1 MARISVK
8 AMEFPSVDSTL
19 ALRPRVYSFVS
30 KYATLTSVT
39 ALLVIPQLNACLVT
53 RKDLYGMK
61 AQESKYL
68 DQIAVVTWR
77 GYGTFCWQGVKD
89 IVQIHKAKETK
100 LEINNEEKWYSKLCS
115 VLSGKHYESISRDVH
130 NFMTTLWTSE
140 VTDQVYNT
148 ALTVETWSKI
158 VCDHWLND
166 EIIECIFKML
176 NHDSKEHLFL
186 DATESLLHSPKV
198 EKNLRDEINK
208 KLQDG
213 LRYLHFALNVKMNP
227 NGTVSVGNGNHWT
240 YFAFN
245 TSLSELYYG
254 DSLGL
259 NLPNNLA
266 AVMKPYF
273 ETLCFAHGKLYTKP
287 RRPTLMHFVNGS
299 GANHKCSDRCFQ
311 GFPLQKCGSACG
323 LIR

>member
-1 MARISVK
+1 
-8 AMEFPSVDSTL
+8 MEFPSVDSTL

-115 VLSGKHYESISRDVH
+115 VLSLKHYESIFRDVH
-130 NFMTTLWTSE
+130 NFMSTLWTSE

-208 KLQDG
+208 K
-213 LRYLHFALNVKMNP
+213 
-227 NGTVSVGNGNHWT
+227 
-240 YFAFN
+240 
-245 TSLSELYYG
+245 
-254 DSLGL
+254 
-259 NLPNNLA
+259 
-266 AVMKPYF
+266 
-273 ETLCFAHGKLYTKP
+273 
-287 RRPTLMHFVNGS
+287 
-299 GANHKCSDRCFQ
+299 
-311 GFPLQKCGSACG
+311 
-323 LIR
+323 